1 MGLCKIETFNPFRN
15 HDGTTKEGIYLNTQL
30 IMKVLVGLI
39 TLDLTA
45 YLCYNLYVL
54 QRNDSQTEYK
64 MSLSLMLKIL
74 AIALLAPLGYI
85 AFLRDTEFFPNLL
98 LLWAGLMF
106 LGEMLNEA
114 IDEDI

>member
-1 MGLCKIETFNPFRN
+1 MSGNVLYLEDKHIE
-15 HDGTTKEGIYLNTQL
+15 KEFTDKMSSKNMTRLNL
-30 IMKVLVGLI
+30 NKML
-39 TLDLTA
+39 A
-45 YLCYNLYVL
+45 YVL
-54 QRNDSQTEYK
+54 QQNDFQTEYK
-64 MSLSLMLKIL
+64 MSRSLMLKIL

>member
-1 MGLCKIETFNPFRN
+1 M
-15 HDGTTKEGIYLNTQL
+15 NTQL

-54 QRNDSQTEYK
+54 QQNDSQTEYK
-64 MSLSLMLKIL
+64 MALSLMLKIL
-74 AIALLAPLGYI
+74 AIALLASLGYI

-98 LLWAGLMF
+98 LLWAGLII
-106 LGEMLNEA
+106 LGKMLNEA

>member
-1 MGLCKIETFNPFRN
+1 
-15 HDGTTKEGIYLNTQL
+15 
-30 IMKVLVGLI
+30 
-39 TLDLTA
+39 
-45 YLCYNLYVL
+45 
-54 QRNDSQTEYK
+54 
-64 MSLSLMLKIL
+64 MLKIL

>member
-1 MGLCKIETFNPFRN
+1 M
-15 HDGTTKEGIYLNTQL
+15 NTQL
-30 IMKVLVGLI
+30 IMKVLIGLI

-45 YLCYNLYVL
+45 YLCYYLYVL
-54 QRNDSQTEYK
+54 QRNNSQTEYK
-64 MSLSLMLKIL
+64 MSCSLVRKIL

-98 LLWAGLMF
+98 LLWAALII
-106 LGEMLNEA
+106 LGKMLNEA